1 MWIWHT
7 ETKSV
12 ECALPYLTVE
22 VLQIDDQLKV
32 FAQGATNDLQN
43 SVGPARNLGELLVYL
58 DRWLEKNALSA
69 SGIVGYECQAFLD
82 KELHWISD
90 SSAMPESVKG
100 ESIVFVMQAGTIRER
115 EICAFTKSTASQDG
129 VKSQFVIDQETV
141 EEVTDLVSRGLE
153 IRQKLDS
160 DHLVVSARL
169 PVEIT
174 DSLWNSW
181 VDSAQTNFPQGFL
194 MKSNAWELAS
204 CTPERFISVADSKLQ
219 VEILAGTFKE
229 GMAFDRD
236 SLLDEHQAA
245 RSTLRSMV
253 ESTIGELQLTS
264 DCDLV
269 QFDEIRHFRS
279 RFEKRYQTDESMLLT
294 LTTLTPSPATG
305 AQDNETRLMIQELEN
320 RSRGYYGGCFFLR
333 TPGCLESLV
342 SIRSVFCADN
352 ASAGEMIVGAGF
364 KKGSTLS
371 DESAELISKA
381 TSCAKLLGIK
391 SGR

>member
-32 FAQGATNDLQN
+32 FAQGASEDLQE
-43 SVGPARNLGELLVYL
+43 SVGPAKNLGDLLVYL

-82 KELHWISD
+82 KKLHWITEPSV
-90 SSAMPESVKG
+90 MPEPVKG
-100 ESIVFVMQAGTIRER
+100 ESLVFVMQAGPIKER
-115 EICAFTKSTASQDG
+115 TTRAFTKSTASQNG
-129 VKSQFVIDQETV
+129 VKSQFAIDQETV
-141 EEVTDLVSRGLE
+141 EEITDLVSRGLA
-153 IRQKLDS
+153 IRQELDS
-160 DHLVVSARL
+160 DHLVVSAPV

-174 DSLWNSW
+174 DSLSSSW
-181 VDSAQTNFPQGFL
+181 INSAQIHFPQGFL
-194 MKSNAWELAS
+194 MKSNTWELAS

-219 VEILAGTFKE
+219 IEILAGTFKE
-229 GMAFDRD
+229 GTTFDKD
-236 SLLDEHQAA
+236 SLIDEHQAA
-245 RSTLRSMV
+245 RSMLRSMV

-294 LTTLTPSPATG
+294 LATLTPSPATG
-305 AQDNETRLMIQELEN
+305 AQDNQTRLMIQALEN

-352 ASAGEMIVGAGF
+352 ASVGEMIVGAGF

-371 DESAELISKA
+371 GESAELISKA